1 MRNILL
7 PLTDP
12 ALDRRALELS
22 GTIAS
27 RVDGHVTAV
36 LAPLDHACLSVYA
49 DYPSA
54 PGWSE
59 LVEQARQVAE
69 AREAQARRTFEDMA
83 ETSDAASGRSAHRLS
98 LRVMAG
104 SEEEVVVRCA
114 VTHDIVMI
122 VRRSRDDIPRYGA
135 DPLLRYALKECGRP
149 VLVVTDALPSDFA
162 RVVAIAWNGSMEAA
176 RAVTAS
182 LPLLQKAERVV
193 IVAFR
198 TCPTEVSRSEEL
210 RTYLE
215 RHDVR
220 AETDERE
227 CKGFVGA
234 DLLGVTQALSADL
247 LVMGA
252 FTRSRVGQTA
262 YGAVTQHV
270 LETSAIPV
278 LMAR

>member
-12 ALDRRALELS
+12 ALDHHALELS
-22 GTIAS
+22 RKLAS

-36 LAPLDHACLSVYA
+36 LAPLDHACLSLYA

-54 PGWSE
+54 PGLTE
-59 LVEQARQVAE
+59 LIEQARQVAE
-69 AREAQARRTFEDMA
+69 AREAHARRQFEEVQERTADMPDLPR
-83 ETSDAASGRSAHRLS
+83 TSLS

-114 VTHDIVMI
+114 VTHDLVLIA
-122 VRRSRDDIPRYGA
+122 RRRRDDVPPHA
-135 DPLLRYALKECGRP
+135 SDPLLRHALKECGRP
-149 VLVVTDALPSDFA
+149 VLVVTGELPRDFA
-162 RVVAIAWNGSMEAA
+162 RVVAVAWNDSMEAA
-176 RAVTAS
+176 RAVTAA

-193 IVAFR
+193 ILAFR
-198 TCPTEVSRSEEL
+198 TCRTEVSRSDEL
-210 RTYLE
+210 RVYLQ
-215 RHDVR
+215 RHDVH
-220 AETDERE
+220 AEVQDRE
-227 CKGFVGA
+227 CEGFVGA
-234 DLLGVTQALSADL
+234 ELLKAAQALSADL

-252 FTRSRVGQTA
+252 FTRSRVSETA

-270 LETSAIPV
+270 LENGSIPM